1 MQNRG
6 DDMKVSEIVK
16 LAVNGEYD
24 KVITEIKELPP
35 KAIGEFI
42 DVMQNEGKDFITDF
56 LMYLS
61 DDQLKTWNWLS
72 SAERQRE
79 YIMSIPE
86 QDLTQQ
92 DFADLK
98 GTDF

>member
-24 KVITEIKELPP
+24 KVITKIKELPP

-56 LMYLS
+56 LMHLS
-61 DDQLKTWNWLS
+61 DDQLKIWNFAK
-72 SAERQRE
+72 SATMQTKT
-79 YIMSIPE
+79 
-86 QDLTQQ
+86 LV
-92 DFADLK
+92 FV
-98 GTDF
+98 